1 MKSKKLDACKH
12 DMSHLSTIQRL
23 KSLQHQFDHAEM
35 NLACVRLA
43 RQQGNLDLASRL
55 LISQLNRLKP
65 TFSSS
70 PNAPYSLDQAS
81 LYECF
86 QAFQLELNEATAAY
100 TTTTQ
105 LINDLKTKLALVDC
119 EREACKLFN
128 LIEASPS
135 SQTMIH
141 SIQMLADCV
150 FRFIDTNVKVKSL
163 KISFPTISRGFY
175 FNFILFF
182 RILMINS
189 VKDTLARF

>member
-65 TFSSS
+65 TFSSNPS
-70 PNAPYSLDQAS
+70 APYSLDQAS
-81 LYECF
+81 LYEWF
-86 QAFQLELNEATAAY
+86 HAFQLERNEAAATS
-100 TTTTQ
+100 TTT
-105 LINDLKTKLALVDC
+105 INNDLKTKLALVDC
-119 EREACKLFN
+119 EQEACKLFN

-135 SQTMIH
+135 NQTVIH
-141 SIQMLADCV
+141 SIQMLTDCV
-150 FRFIDTNVKVKSL
+150 FRFIDTDVKVNL
-163 KISFPTISRGFY
+163 LR
-175 FNFILFF
+175 N
-182 RILMINS
+182 
-189 VKDTLARF
+189 